1 MTTTILVA
9 LVLVALALSGFR
21 IVQEYE
27 RSVVFRLG
35 RYSRVAGP
43 GLFWIIPLAE
53 WTTKVDLR
61 TRTVDIERQ
70 ETITKDS
77 VTANVNAVLWYR
89 IDDPKKAVIA
99 VQNFG
104 AAVYQVALTS
114 LRNII
119 GQHALDEVLKSRD
132 TINTSLQE
140 IVDQSTG
147 AWGVKIDST

>member
-1 MTTTILVA
+1 MSTTVWVV
-9 LVLVALALSGFR
+9 LVLIALALSGFR

-27 RSVVFRLG
+27 RSIVFRLG
-35 RYSRVAGP
+35 WFSRVAGP
-43 GLFWIIPLAE
+43 GLFWIIPIVE

-89 IDDPKKAVIA
+89 IEDPKKAVLA
-99 VQNFG
+99 VQNYA
-104 AAVYQVALTS
+104 AAVYQVSLTS

-119 GQHALDEVLKSRD
+119 GQHALDSVSRA
-132 TINTSLQE
+132 TINNRLARQ
-140 IVDQSTG
+140 
-147 AWGVKIDST
+147 